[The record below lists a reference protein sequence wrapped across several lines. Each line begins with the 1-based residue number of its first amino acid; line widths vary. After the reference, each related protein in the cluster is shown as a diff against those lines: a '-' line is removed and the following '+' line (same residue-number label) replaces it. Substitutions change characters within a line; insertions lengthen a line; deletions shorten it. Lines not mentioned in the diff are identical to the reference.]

1 MPYATDSLFEQNSN
15 LNISFLILIVAI
27 IILTAIASFT
37 LIYHL
42 THNSSG
48 SIYYTLGALLD
59 VNSEGYASKIIAAIS
74 PNTYGFYMFVSM
86 IAFDG
91 VVKAVVVGLAIAWAI
106 KVIGHISIR
115 SKLSGI
121 SIRHMHGHIILCGY
135 SDLGELI
142 VKSLGAQRRKFV
154 VIDKDAA
161 KVDELLEVGMHAVQ
175 GDFTDIKTLERAGLE
190 KAHAIIFC
198 AEDDFSNLLGLI
210 STKRIS
216 PNAKIISRARSNLS
230 FAKMKR
236 AGASLC
242 VIPEISAS
250 HELAREILWRQ

>member
-1 MPYATDSLFEQNSN
+1 MPYATDSLFERNSN
-15 LNISFLILIVAI
+15 LNIGVLILIVSI
-27 IILTAIASFT
+27 ILLTAIASFE
-37 LIYHL
+37 LIYNL
-42 THNSSG
+42 SHNSSG

-59 VNSEGYASKIIAAIS
+59 VNSEGYASKVMAAIS
-74 PNTYGFYMFVSM
+74 PNTYGFYMFVGM

-106 KVIGHISIR
+106 KVIGRISIR

-121 SIRHMHGHIILCGY
+121 SIRHMRGHIIICGY

-154 VIDKDAA
+154 VIDKDPA
-161 KVDELLEVGMHAVQ
+161 KVDELSEVGMRALQ
-175 GDFTDIKTLERAGLE
+175 GDFTNTKMLESAGLE
-190 KAHAIIFC
+190 KASTIIFC

-210 STKRIS
+210 SAKRMN
-216 PNAKIISRARSNLS
+216 PKAKIISRARSNLS

-250 HELAREILWRQ
+250 HELAREILWHQ